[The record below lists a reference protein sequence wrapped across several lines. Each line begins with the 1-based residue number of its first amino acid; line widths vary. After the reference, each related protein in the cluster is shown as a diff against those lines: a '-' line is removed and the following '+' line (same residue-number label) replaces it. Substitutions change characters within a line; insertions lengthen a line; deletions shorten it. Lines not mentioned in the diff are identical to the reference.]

1 MADTLALAKF
11 QAGVCKEP
19 FQNRSQTIVTV
30 FVGITA
36 VASIFVAARFVHGSL
51 GGNKLGLE
59 DWIVTGGLI
68 LAGLPIA
75 LTIKMA
81 GEGFGKHLYSLEDG
95 DLKKFLRDFYIAENT
110 YVVVLSVTK
119 LSILFFYLRIFQS
132 RYWFC
137 VQVWATVA
145 LICVSTSIISVMT
158 IFQCRP
164 IPYFWDRDIK
174 GGGCLDLNALAYAN
188 SAMSMA
194 QDVIITLL
202 PLREVLKLNMSLH
215 KKVITTLMF
224 ALGGFGCIVSA
235 IRLKVLLGFGNSIDP
250 TWDYVFVVIWTA
262 IELGVAIVLSCL
274 PSVRLLVL
282 RLYSKQFPS
291 TSGSSNGYRS
301 RSGNS
306 RPRKMWPGKK
316 NEFLELSDVSDSSQ
330 VMTNITVN
338 GEEYTYPRNPPAV
351 PPKTIWRDS
360 DGKFKVQ
367 AEHVE
372 TIAPDV

>member
-1 MADTLALAKF
+1 MSDTLGLAKF
-11 QAGVCKEP
+11 QAGVCKAP
-19 FQNRSQTIVTV
+19 FQNQSQTIVSV
-30 FVGITA
+30 FVVITA
-36 VASIFVAARFVHGSL
+36 VASVFVAARLVHGNL
-51 GGNKLGLE
+51 RGNKLGLE

-119 LSILFFYLRIFQS
+119 LSILFFYLRIFQNK
-132 RYWFC
+132 YWFS
-137 VQVWATVA
+137 VQVWATIA
-145 LICVSTSIISVMT
+145 MICVSTAIISVMT

-174 GGGCLDLNALAYAN
+174 GGSCLDLNALAYAN
-188 SAMSMA
+188 SAMSMV

-215 KKVITTLMF
+215 KKITIVLVF

-274 PSVRLLVL
+274 PSVRSLVI
-282 RLYSKQFPS
+282 RLYSKKFPS
-291 TSGSSNGYRS
+291 SSGSSNGYRP

-306 RPRKMWPGKK
+306 RPRKMWSSKK
-316 NEFLELSDVSDSSQ
+316 SEFLELSDVSDASQ

-338 GEEYTYPRNPPAV
+338 GEDYEYPRRAPAV
-351 PPKTIWRDS
+351 PAKTIWRDS

-367 AEHVE
+367 TEHVE

>member
-1 MADTLALAKF
+1 
-11 QAGVCKEP
+11 
-19 FQNRSQTIVTV
+19 
-30 FVGITA
+30 
-36 VASIFVAARFVHGSL
+36 
-51 GGNKLGLE
+51 
-59 DWIVTGGLI
+59 
-68 LAGLPIA
+68 
-75 LTIKMA
+75 MA

-95 DLKKFLRDFYIAENT
+95 DLKKFLRDCTSPSLVLYMDRSDEHPVYIAENT

-224 ALGGFGCIVSA
+224 ALGG
-235 IRLKVLLGFGNSIDP
+235 L
-250 TWDYVFVVIWTA
+250 
-262 IELGVAIVLSCL
+262 
-274 PSVRLLVL
+274 
-282 RLYSKQFPS
+282 
-291 TSGSSNGYRS
+291 
-301 RSGNS
+301 
-306 RPRKMWPGKK
+306 
-316 NEFLELSDVSDSSQ
+316 
-330 VMTNITVN
+330 
-338 GEEYTYPRNPPAV
+338 
-351 PPKTIWRDS
+351 
-360 DGKFKVQ
+360 
-367 AEHVE
+367 
-372 TIAPDV
+372 